1 MQGAMDIE
9 AKTPLLEKNPYL
21 DADKG
26 VPSFETAF
34 PIRKRLKRRV
44 VASIL
49 TVFQPRGR
57 GRGRTRMDDASLK
70 P

>member
-1 MQGAMDIE
+1 MQDAMDIE
-9 AKTPLLEKNPYL
+9 AETPLLEKSPYS
-21 DADKG
+21 DADTAEL
-26 VPSFETAF
+26 SFDTAF
-34 PIRKRLKRRV
+34 PMRKRLERKI

-49 TVFQPRGR
+49 TVFQPLGR